1 MKTLLIGSAERLFG
15 PLVAL
20 TCIFQTFSGC
30 EKPKP
35 SAPQAEKV
43 NAAILQTL
51 DVCSLLRA
59 DEVAA
64 IQGFPVKQSK
74 SNISADGKFLTRQC
88 FYEMNDFNRSV
99 NLALTSRDPNSAT
112 PLSPGALWKEKFASY
127 RTGAREEEKDEKP
140 RATAGEEEGERHDP
154 PQKVEGLGDDA
165 FWMGPDALYVL
176 HGDVFLRL
184 SVGGNDSP
192 EIKLRKAKDL
202 MKPALARLAA
212 LGSNP
217 GTEK

>member
-1 MKTLLIGSAERLFG
+1 MRTLLIAPAERLFG
-15 PLVAL
+15 PLLAL
-20 TCIFQTFSGC
+20 ACIFLSFSGC

-35 SAPQAEKV
+35 SAQQNEKV
-43 NAAILQTL
+43 EAAILQTL
-51 DVCSLLRA
+51 DVCSLLSA
-59 DEVAA
+59 NEVAA
-64 IQGFPVKQSK
+64 IQGSPVKQSK
-74 SNISADGKFLTRQC
+74 SNISGDGKFLTRQC
-88 FYEMNDFNRSV
+88 FYEANDFNRSV
-99 NLALTSRDPNSAT
+99 NLALTSRDPSSGT
-112 PLSPGALWKEKFASY
+112 PLSPGALWKERFASY
-127 RTGAREEEKDEKP
+127 RTGARKEEKEEKP
-140 RATAGEEEGERHDP
+140 RATVGEEEGERHDP

-192 EIKLRKAKDL
+192 DVKLRNATDL
-202 MKPALARLAA
+202 MKSALARLAA